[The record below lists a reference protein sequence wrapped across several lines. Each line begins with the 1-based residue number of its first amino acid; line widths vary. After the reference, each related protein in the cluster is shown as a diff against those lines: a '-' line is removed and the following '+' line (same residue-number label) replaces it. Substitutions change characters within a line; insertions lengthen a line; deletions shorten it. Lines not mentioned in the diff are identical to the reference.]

1 LINVNWRWRIVGR
14 DGHVDLSCNAVKLN
28 ASRVSSENISSGLK
42 NIIAV
47 TQLQIKGAFKI
58 DNLRLTNTTTKGTI
72 RVLYFEPAHL
82 T

>member
-1 LINVNWRWRIVGR
+1 M
-14 DGHVDLSCNAVKLN
+14 DFPCNTVKLN

-42 NIIAV
+42 NIVAV

-58 DNLRLTNTTTKGTI
+58 DDLRLTNTTTKGTI
-72 RVLYFEPAHL
+72 RVLSFEPAHL